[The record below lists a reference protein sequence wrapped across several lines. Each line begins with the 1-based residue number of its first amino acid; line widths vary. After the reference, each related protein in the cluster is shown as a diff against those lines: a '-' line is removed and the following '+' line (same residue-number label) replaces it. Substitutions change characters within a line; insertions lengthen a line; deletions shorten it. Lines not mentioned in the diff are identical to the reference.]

1 MVKSCKPGAARFFCG
16 PSAALSTDLVAYTFT
31 MTQADR
37 WMLPDGIAEILPAD
51 AVQIE
56 TLRRRLLDLYHSW
69 GYELIIPPMLEFTES
84 LLIGMG
90 RDIDLSTFKV
100 TDQLSG
106 RTLGIRADITPQA
119 ARIDAHSFPRAG
131 ANRLCYAGQV
141 LHTRPRTAMGSRAP
155 IQIGAELYG
164 VEDLQADIEVISLML
179 ESLLAA
185 GVEQIHLDL
194 GHVAI
199 YRSLAQAAELDSE
212 QQLELFG
219 LLQRKASADV
229 QRWVADNVGAAEV
242 AGWLRALPAL
252 AGGRDCLAR
261 ARDIFAGAPPELQA
275 ALADLQ
281 RVADAL
287 QQRYPAVEY
296 FFDLSEV
303 RGYDY
308 ETGLVFAAYTPGH
321 GQDLANGGRY
331 NGIGAV
337 FGRERAATGFS
348 TDLVALNTL
357 GRTPAP
363 LGDAILAPQVEG
375 ADGESLWSAV
385 EQLRRSGEVV
395 IGALPDGAEGE
406 VQARCDRELVQKDGT
421 WIVQPRG

>member
-1 MVKSCKPGAARFFCG
+1 
-16 PSAALSTDLVAYTFT
+16 

-37 WMLPDGIAEILPAD
+37 WLLPDGIAEILPAD
-51 AVQIE
+51 AKSIE

-69 GYELIIPPMLEFTES
+69 GYELVIPPMVEFTDS

-119 ARIDAHSFPRAG
+119 ARIDAHSFPRTG

-141 LHTRPRTAMGSRAP
+141 LHTRPRTAMASRAP

-164 VEDLQADIEVISLML
+164 VDNLLADIEVISLML
-179 ESLLAA
+179 ESLLVA
-185 GVEQIHLDL
+185 GVERIHLDL
-194 GHVAI
+194 GHVMI
-199 YRSLAQAAELDSE
+199 YRSLATAAALDDD
-212 QQLELFG
+212 QQHELFA
-219 LLQRKASADV
+219 LLQSKASADIE
-229 QRWVADNVGAAEV
+229 RWVAANVAEPRC
-242 AGWLRALPAL
+242 ARWLCTLPQL
-252 AGGRDCLAR
+252 AGSEDCLAR
-261 ARDIFAGAPPELQA
+261 ARDLFSDAP
-275 ALADLQ
+275 ADL
-281 RVADAL
+281 RGAL
-287 QQRYPAVEY
+287 EDLRRTASHLARRYPAVEL

-308 ETGLVFAAYTPGH
+308 ETGLVFAAYTPGY
-321 GQDLANGGRY
+321 GQALANGGRY

-357 GRTPAP
+357 GCGGEPER
-363 LGDAILAPQVEG
+363 GAILAPAAE
-375 ADGESLWSAV
+375 DEELWHAV
-385 EQLRRSGEVV
+385 QALRERGEVV
-395 IGALPDGAEGE
+395 ISALPDGGADELC
-406 VQARCDRELVQKDGT
+406 ARCERKLVLEGGEWRVEPQS
-421 WIVQPRG
+421 

>member
-1 MVKSCKPGAARFFCG
+1 
-16 PSAALSTDLVAYTFT
+16 
-31 MTQADR
+31 MTQPDR
-37 WMLPDGIAEILPAD
+37 WMLPEGIAEILPAD
-51 AVQIE
+51 AKCIE

-69 GYELIIPPMLEFTES
+69 GYELVIPPMVEFTDS

-164 VEDLQADIEVISLML
+164 VDSLQADIEVISLML

-199 YRSLAQAAELDSE
+199 YRSLAAAAGLDAE
-212 QQLELFG
+212 QQGELFG
-219 LLQRKASADV
+219 MLQSKASADI
-229 QRWVADNVGAAEV
+229 QQWVADNIGETRIAS
-242 AGWLRALPAL
+242 WLCALPGL
-252 AGGRDCLAR
+252 AGGNDCLAR
-261 ARDIFAGAPPELQA
+261 ARELFDEAPQA
-275 ALADLQ
+275 LREALADLQ
-281 RVADAL
+281 QVADAL
-287 QQRYPAVEY
+287 AQRYPAVEL

-321 GQDLANGGRY
+321 GQALANGGRY
-331 NGIGAV
+331 NGIGSV
-337 FGRERAATGFS
+337 FGRERPATGFS

-357 GRTPAP
+357 GRDSLAEP
-363 LGDAILAPQVEG
+363 GAIFAPQV
-375 ADGESLWSAV
+375 DGESLWRKVDA
-385 EQLRRSGEVV
+385 LRRAGEVV
-395 IGALPDGAEGE
+395 ITAMPDIGEGE
-406 VQARCDRELVQKDGT
+406 ILERCDRELVERDGE
-421 WIVQPRG
+421 WVVQPRG

>member
-1 MVKSCKPGAARFFCG
+1 
-16 PSAALSTDLVAYTFT
+16 
-31 MTQADR
+31 MTRADR

-69 GYELIIPPMLEFTES
+69 GYELVIPPMVEFTDS
-84 LLIGMG
+84 LLVGMG
-90 RDIDLSTFKV
+90 RELELSTFKV

-141 LHTRPRTAMGSRAP
+141 LHTRPRTPLGSRAP

-164 VEDLQADIEVISLML
+164 VESLGADLEVISLML

-185 GVEQIHLDL
+185 GVQQIHLDL

-199 YRSLAQAAELDSE
+199 YRSLAQVAGLDEE
-212 QQLELFG
+212 QWRELFA
-219 LLQRKASADV
+219 LLQSKASADI
-229 QRWVADNVGAAEV
+229 QRWVADNVSEPRAA
-242 AGWLRALPAL
+242 AWLRELPRL
-252 AGGRDCLAR
+252 AGGRECLAH
-261 ARDIFAGAPPELQA
+261 ARELFDGAPAPLGQ

-281 RVADAL
+281 RVADSL
-287 QQRYPAVEY
+287 VQRYPAVEL

-321 GQDLANGGRY
+321 GQALANGGRY

-357 GRTPAP
+357 GREAGPEA
-363 LGDAILAPQVEG
+363 GAILAPAG
-375 ADGESLWSAV
+375 DGEALWCAV
-385 EQLRRSGEVV
+385 EKLRRQGEVV

-406 VQARCDRELVQKDGT
+406 LLARCDRELVLENGDWVVK
-421 WIVQPRG
+421 PRG

>member
-1 MVKSCKPGAARFFCG
+1 
-16 PSAALSTDLVAYTFT
+16 

-37 WMLPDGIAEILPAD
+37 WMLPEGIAEILPAD
-51 AVQIE
+51 AKSIE

-69 GYELIIPPMLEFTES
+69 GYELVIPPMVEFTES

-119 ARIDAHSFPRAG
+119 ARIDAHSFPRTG

-164 VEDLQADIEVISLML
+164 VDSLLADIEVISLML
-179 ESLLAA
+179 ETLLAA
-185 GVEQIHLDL
+185 GVQQIHLDL

-199 YRSLAQAAELDSE
+199 YRSLATAAGLNDD
-212 QQLELFG
+212 QQHELFT
-219 LLQRKASADV
+219 LLQSKASADV
-229 QRWVADNVGAAEV
+229 RRWVTANVPDPRSAE
-242 AGWLRALPAL
+242 WLCALPGL
-252 AGGRDCLAR
+252 AGGQDCLAR
-261 ARDIFAGAPPELQA
+261 ARDLLGGAPAALEQ

-281 RVADAL
+281 RSADHLA
-287 QQRYPAVEY
+287 QRYPEVEL

-321 GQDLANGGRY
+321 GQALANGGRY

-337 FGRERAATGFS
+337 FGRDRAATGFS

-357 GRTPAP
+357 GLAQD
-363 LGDAILAPQVEG
+363 LDNGAILAPASDG
-375 ADGESLWSAV
+375 APLWGAV
-385 EQLRRSGEVV
+385 KALREQGEVV
-395 IGALPDGAEGE
+395 ITALPDVADSEA
-406 VQARCDRELVQKDGT
+406 VARCDRELVLEDGE
-421 WIVQPRG
+421 WQVRPRN

>member
-1 MVKSCKPGAARFFCG
+1 
-16 PSAALSTDLVAYTFT
+16 

-37 WMLPDGIAEILPAD
+37 WMLPEGIAEILPAD
-51 AVQIE
+51 AKSIE

-69 GYELIIPPMLEFTES
+69 GYELVIPPMVEFTDS

-141 LHTRPRTAMGSRAP
+141 LHTRPRSVHGSRAP

-164 VEDLQADIEVISLML
+164 VDSLAADIEVISLML
-179 ESLLAA
+179 ETLQAA
-185 GVEQIHLDL
+185 GIDRIHLDL

-199 YRSLAQAAELDSE
+199 YRSLAEAAGLDAE
-212 QQLELFG
+212 RREALFA
-219 LLQRKASADV
+219 LLQSKAAADIH
-229 QRWVADNVGAAEV
+229 RWVADNVDDSRCAQ
-242 AGWLRALPAL
+242 WLRALPDL
-252 AGGRDCLAR
+252 AGGSDCLAR
-261 ARDIFAGAPPELQA
+261 AQEVFANAPPALEA

-281 RVADAL
+281 HCADAL
-287 QQRYPAVEY
+287 ARRYPEVEL

-321 GQDLANGGRY
+321 GQALANGGRY
-331 NGIGAV
+331 NGIGSV
-337 FGRERAATGFS
+337 FGRERPATGFS
-348 TDLVALNTL
+348 TDLVALNQL
-357 GRTPAP
+357 GKGFWQEGA
-363 LGDAILAPQVEG
+363 AILAP
-375 ADGESLWSAV
+375 ESDDHTLWQAV
-385 EQLRRSGEVV
+385 EKLRREGEVV
-395 IGALPDGAEGE
+395 ITALPDGAEGE
-406 VQARCDRELVQKDGT
+406 VRARCDRELVQRGDD
-421 WIVQPRG
+421 WLVQPRN

>member
-1 MVKSCKPGAARFFCG
+1 
-16 PSAALSTDLVAYTFT
+16 

-69 GYELIIPPMLEFTES
+69 GYELVIPPMLEFTES

-90 RDIDLSTFKV
+90 HDLDLSTFKV

-106 RTLGIRADITPQA
+106 RTLGIRADITPQT

-131 ANRLCYAGQV
+131 ANRLCYAGHV

-164 VEDLQADIEVISLML
+164 VESLQADIEVISLML
-179 ESLLAA
+179 ESLQVA

-199 YRSLAQAAELDSE
+199 YRSLASAAGLDGE
-212 QQLELFG
+212 QRRELFA
-219 LLQRKASADV
+219 LLQSKASADV
-229 QRWVADNVGAAEV
+229 QRWVSDNVADPQVAA
-242 AGWLRALPAL
+242 WLRALPGL
-252 AGGRDCLAR
+252 AGGCDCLAR
-261 ARDIFAGAPPELQA
+261 ARDLMAGAPAELQG

-281 RVADAL
+281 QLAESLA
-287 QQRYPAVEY
+287 QRYPAVAL

-321 GQDLANGGRY
+321 GQALANGGRY

-337 FGRERAATGFS
+337 FGRNRPATGFS
-348 TDLVALNTL
+348 SDLVSLNTL
-357 GRTPAP
+357 GRPPELENNAVLAP
-363 LGDAILAPQVEG
+363 LAEG
-375 ADGESLWSAV
+375 PDGESLWRAV
-385 EQLRRSGEVV
+385 EVLRGKGEVV
-395 IGALPDGAEGE
+395 ISALPDGAEGE
-406 VQARCDRELVQKDGT
+406 VQSRCNRELVLDGGD
-421 WIVQPRG
+421 WVVKPRG

>member
-1 MVKSCKPGAARFFCG
+1 
-16 PSAALSTDLVAYTFT
+16 

-51 AVQIE
+51 ALQIE

-69 GYELIIPPMLEFTES
+69 GYELVIPPMLEFTES

-90 RDIDLSTFKV
+90 HDLELSTFKV

-131 ANRLCYAGQV
+131 ANRLCYAGHV

-164 VEDLQADIEVISLML
+164 VDSLQADIEVISLML
-179 ESLLAA
+179 ESLQIA

-199 YRSLAQAAELDSE
+199 YRSLADAAGLDVE
-212 QQLELFG
+212 QRRELFA
-219 LLQRKASADV
+219 LLQSKASADV
-229 QRWVADNVGAAEV
+229 QGWIERNVAEPRVAD
-242 AGWLRALPAL
+242 WLRTLPGL

-261 ARDIFAGAPPELQA
+261 ARDLFADAPAELAA

-281 RVADAL
+281 MVADSLA
-287 QQRYPAVEY
+287 QRYPAVEL

-321 GQDLANGGRY
+321 GQALANGGRY
-331 NGIGAV
+331 DGIGRV
-337 FGRERAATGFS
+337 FGRDRPATGFS
-348 TDLVALNTL
+348 SDLVSLNTL
-357 GRTPAP
+357 GRA
-363 LGDAILAPQVEG
+363 LGLAENAILAPLAEG
-375 ADGESLWSAV
+375 ADGESLWRAV
-385 EQLRRSGEVV
+385 EKLRRQAEVV
-395 IGALPDGAEGE
+395 IYALPDGDEGE
-406 VQARCDRELVQKDGT
+406 VQSRCDRELVLDGGN
-421 WIVQPRG
+421 WVVKPRA

>member
-1 MVKSCKPGAARFFCG
+1 
-16 PSAALSTDLVAYTFT
+16 

-51 AVQIE
+51 AMQIE

-69 GYELIIPPMLEFTES
+69 GYELVIPPMLEFTES

-90 RDIDLSTFKV
+90 RDLDLSTFKV

-131 ANRLCYAGQV
+131 ANRLCYAGHV

-164 VEDLQADIEVISLML
+164 VESLQADIEVISLML
-179 ESLLAA
+179 ESLQIA
-185 GVEQIHLDL
+185 GIDKIHLDL

-199 YRSLAQAAELDSE
+199 YRSLASAAGLDVE
-212 QQLELFG
+212 QRSELFA
-219 LLQRKASADV
+219 LLQSKASADV
-229 QRWVADNVGAAEV
+229 QRWVADNVSEPQVAA
-242 AGWLRALPAL
+242 WLRALPRL

-261 ARDIFAGAPPELQA
+261 ARDLLAGAPAELEA

-281 RVADAL
+281 RVAEAL
-287 QQRYPAVEY
+287 AQRYPAVEL

-321 GQDLANGGRY
+321 GQALANGGRY
-331 NGIGAV
+331 NGIGAA
-337 FGRERAATGFS
+337 FGRDRPATGFS
-348 TDLVALNTL
+348 SDLVSLNTL
-357 GRTPAP
+357 GRAAP
-363 LGDAILAPQVEG
+363 PPEGAILAPLQDG
-375 ADGESLWSAV
+375 ADGESLWRAV
-385 EQLRRSGEVV
+385 EALRRTGEVV
-395 IGALPDGAEGE
+395 IYALPDGAEGE
-406 VQARCDRELVQKDGT
+406 VQSRCDRELVLGEGNN
-421 WIVQPRG
+421 WVVRPRG

>member
-1 MVKSCKPGAARFFCG
+1 
-16 PSAALSTDLVAYTFT
+16 
-31 MTQADR
+31 
-37 WMLPDGIAEILPAD
+37 MLPDGIAEILPAD
-51 AVQIE
+51 ALQIE
-56 TLRRRLLDLYHSW
+56 TLRRHLLDLYHSW
-69 GYELIIPPMLEFTES
+69 GYELVIPPMLEFTES

-90 RDIDLSTFKV
+90 HDLELSTFKV

-131 ANRLCYAGQV
+131 ANRLCYAGHV

-164 VEDLQADIEVISLML
+164 VESLQADIEVISLML
-179 ESLLAA
+179 ESLQIA
-185 GVEQIHLDL
+185 GIEQIHLDL

-199 YRSLAQAAELDSE
+199 YRSLADAAGLDAE
-212 QQLELFG
+212 QRRELFA
-219 LLQRKASADV
+219 LLQSKASADV
-229 QRWVADNVGAAEV
+229 QNWVQDNVPEPRAA
-242 AGWLRALPAL
+242 AWLRALPRL

-261 ARDIFAGAPPELQA
+261 ARDLFTGAPAELGA

-281 RVADAL
+281 RVAESLAN
-287 QQRYPAVEY
+287 RYPAVEL

-321 GQDLANGGRY
+321 GQALANGGRY

-337 FGRERAATGFS
+337 FGRDRPATGFS
-348 TDLVALNTL
+348 SDLVSLNTL
-357 GRTPAP
+357 GRAAG
-363 LGDAILAPQVEG
+363 LEGGAILAPLAEG
-375 ADGESLWSAV
+375 AEGETLWRAV
-385 EQLRRSGEVV
+385 EKLRRRGEVV
-395 IGALPDGAEGE
+395 IAALPDGAEGE
-406 VQARCDRELVQKDGT
+406 VQSRCDRELRLENGDWAVK
-421 WIVQPRG
+421 PRA

>member
-1 MVKSCKPGAARFFCG
+1 
-16 PSAALSTDLVAYTFT
+16 

-69 GYELIIPPMLEFTES
+69 GYELVIPPMLEFTES

-131 ANRLCYAGQV
+131 ANRLCYAGHV

-164 VEDLQADIEVISLML
+164 VDSLRADIEIISLML
-179 ESLLAA
+179 ESLLLA

-199 YRSLAQAAELDSE
+199 YRSLARAAELDEE
-212 QQLELFG
+212 QQREFFT
-219 LLQRKASADV
+219 LLQSKASADI
-229 QRWVADNVGAAEV
+229 QRWVADNVCEPRAAD
-242 AGWLRALPAL
+242 WLRALPGL

-261 ARDIFAGAPPELQA
+261 ARKLFAGAPAELEQ

-281 RVADAL
+281 RAADSL
-287 QQRYPAVEY
+287 VQRYPAVEL

-321 GQDLANGGRY
+321 GQALANGGRY

-337 FGRERAATGFS
+337 FGRDRAATGFS
-348 TDLVALNTL
+348 TDLVSLNSL
-357 GRTPAP
+357 GRTMEPAN
-363 LGDAILAPQVEG
+363 GAILAPQE
-375 ADGESLWSAV
+375 DGESLWRAV
-385 EQLRRSGEVV
+385 EKLRRQGEVV

-406 VQARCDRELVQKDGT
+406 VLARCDRELVLEGGNWVVK
-421 WIVQPRG
+421 PRD